1 MVLESASFGRFAAAL
16 ASLAREVGAA
26 PLAFVLEGGYNLD
39 ALTEGVAATIRGV
52 EEGRYDAPDYVG
64 AARPVEA
71 ARRSLAPFWE
81 SLR

>member
-1 MVLESASFGRFAAAL
+1 MALEAASFGRFAARL

-26 PLAFVLEGGYNLD
+26 PPALVLEGGYNLR

-52 EEGRYDAPDYVG
+52 EERRVAAWEYPDGV
-64 AARPVEA
+64 RPVEA
-71 ARRSLAPFWE
+71 ARKVLASFWE